1 MPSSITIKT
10 VLWAEMYILDAEN
23 TVMQLLFLVN
33 VYKMSLET
41 YVLLPVDLV

>member
-1 MPSSITIKT
+1 
-10 VLWAEMYILDAEN
+10 MYILDAEN